1 MNKYRS
7 IMKDFYCY
15 ICNEYITH
23 DVFMAHDLAFCC
35 NTHRN
40 IHLRKLN
47 RLENHIIKTKKNNV
61 NSGIYDTI
69 NSYNNINTKKNNVNT
84 NIYETIN
91 SYNNIKNDNKKNR
104 TCSMVYD
111 YLSYLK

>member
-1 MNKYRS
+1 MNKYHS

-15 ICNEYITH
+15 ICNDYITH

-47 RLENHIIKTKKNNV
+47 ILENHIIKTKKNNV
-61 NSGIYDTI
+61 NTSIYD
-69 NSYNNINTKKNNVNT
+69 
-84 NIYETIN
+84 TIN
-91 SYNNIKNDNKKNR
+91 SYNNIKNDNKKYR

>member
-15 ICNEYITH
+15 ICNDYITH

-40 IHLRKLN
+40 IHLRKFN
-47 RLENHIIKTKKNNV
+47 GLENHIIKTKKNNV

-69 NSYNNINTKKNNVNT
+69 NSYNNINTS
-84 NIYETIN
+84 IYDTIN
-91 SYNNIKNDNKKNR
+91 SYNNIKNDNKKYR

-111 YLSYLK
+111 YLSYLN